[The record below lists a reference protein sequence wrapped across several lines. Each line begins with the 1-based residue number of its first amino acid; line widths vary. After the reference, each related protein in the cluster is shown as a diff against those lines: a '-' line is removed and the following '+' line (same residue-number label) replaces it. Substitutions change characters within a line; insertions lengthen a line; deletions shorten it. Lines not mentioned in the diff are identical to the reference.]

1 MDKDL
6 KEHRAAHWMKRM
18 KRIFMEGA
26 CDRFILNVVETECF
40 FNFDGR
46 LPRSG
51 GGLYRRKR
59 QKLAYDRLLLFKH
72 PEMQFPS
79 IKILFDYYFSFSIAV
94 RLEVVA
100 RPLGTGSHKGV
111 TATPTWGKARSRHG
125 LV

>member
-1 MDKDL
+1 
-6 KEHRAAHWMKRM
+6 
-18 KRIFMEGA
+18 
-26 CDRFILNVVETECF
+26 
-40 FNFDGR
+40 
-46 LPRSG
+46 
-51 GGLYRRKR
+51 
-59 QKLAYDRLLLFKH
+59 
-72 PEMQFPS
+72 MQFPS

>member
-1 MDKDL
+1 
-6 KEHRAAHWMKRM
+6 
-18 KRIFMEGA
+18 MEGA

-59 QKLAYDRLLLFKH
+59 RKLAYDRLLLFKH

-79 IKILFDYYFSFSIAV
+79 IKILFDDYFSFSIAV

-111 TATPTWGKARSRHG
+111 TATPTWGIARSRHG

>member
-1 MDKDL
+1 MRPFYI
-6 KEHRAAHWMKRM
+6 ECS
-18 KRIFMEGA
+18 G
-26 CDRFILNVVETECF
+26 NECF

-59 QKLAYDRLLLFKH
+59 RKLAYDRLLLFKH

-100 RPLGTGSHKGV
+100 QPMGARRQATHKNSD
-111 TATPTWGKARSRHG
+111 TPPPCFQYFRA
-125 LV
+125 